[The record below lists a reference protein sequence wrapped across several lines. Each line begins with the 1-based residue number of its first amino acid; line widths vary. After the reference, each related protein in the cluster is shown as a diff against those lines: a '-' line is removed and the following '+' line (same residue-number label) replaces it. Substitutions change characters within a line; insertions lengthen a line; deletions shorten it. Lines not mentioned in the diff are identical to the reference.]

1 MKKTY
6 IRPNTTFVE
15 LNLQGSVL
23 EGTAIAGQSKVPV
36 GKPEDPND
44 VEWSSKSNR
53 FDDDEED
60 EAWDSTW
67 K

>member
-6 IRPNTTFVE
+6 IRPNTTF
-15 LNLQGSVL
+15 VL